1 MYYNE
6 EDEKERNEKG
16 QLFNRADR
24 MYGIILLLVSA
35 IISIWLISVLF
46 VAIAKAQ
53 ELEQPD
59 EPTTI
64 IQPKPFEGC
73 ELATCSPVRDSWCY
87 NWCEMET
94 VSKADVRH
102 WDGQLWVKHWQ
113 ACGENLEAWIAH
125 AEQLQQQI
133 NKCRKWSK

>member
-6 EDEKERNEKG
+6 EDEKEERG
-16 QLFNRADR
+16 AIFSRADR
-24 MYGIILLLVSA
+24 IYGVIRMLVSA
-35 IISIWLISVLF
+35 MLAIWLISVLF
-46 VAIAKAQ
+46 FAFAQAQ
-53 ELEQPD
+53 EQPE

-64 IQPKPFEGC
+64 EQPKPFEGC

-113 ACGENLEAWIAH
+113 ACGENLEAWVAY
-125 AEQLQQQI
+125 AESLQQQI
-133 NKCRKWSK
+133 SKCKKWGK